1 MRPALKNQAQ
11 RYPARGCN
19 VRRLDHFNCLA
30 VDVRANREFFER
42 ALGFRL
48 TERIVLDSGEEA
60 GMWLT
65 ATNKSYD
72 FAYTKEAHGVAGRF
86 HHVTFALDSREEILR
101 AAMTEFADHGFG
113 GARIEAIAERAGV
126 NKKLIYY
133 YYAAKDELFLA
144 VLEQSYADIRAAE
157 HELHLETSDPIEAI
171 RSLVG
176 FTWRHYLAH
185 PEFLALLNS
194 ENMHRAGHL
203 KRSARIRQMNSPLI
217 EVLAGVLK
225 RGEESGE
232 LRSGID
238 AMQLYISIAGLAY
251 FYLSNKHTLGAIFAF
266 IASSNSFAFCQGLP
280 GFTPITWM
288 LATLRKMFQSESLV
302 LSEPSVS

>member
-1 MRPALKNQAQ
+1 MTARTAHTAQ
-11 RYPARGCN
+11 VVEIRSRDADR
-19 VRRLDHFNCLA
+19 
-30 VDVRANREFFER
+30 
-42 ALGFRL
+42 
-48 TERIVLDSGEEA
+48 
-60 GMWLT
+60 
-65 ATNKSYD
+65 
-72 FAYTKEAHGVAGRF
+72 
-86 HHVTFALDSREEILR
+86 SREEILR

-251 FYLSNKHTLGAIFAF
+251 FYLSNKHTLGAIFGRDLMTPGAREERLAHMCDV
-266 IASSNSFAFCQGLP
+266 ILGYVVARPSSP
-280 GFTPITWM
+280 T
-288 LATLRKMFQSESLV
+288 RRHR
-302 LSEPSVS
+302 